1 MGKSNK
7 NKRNKKYVTN
17 RKEVKRSSAMNTW
30 ILLAITAIGAS
41 VVIYLS

>member
-30 ILLAITAIGAS
+30 ILIAVTAIGAS